1 VEDVTTKKFMRA
13 AHGRPARV
21 VWSFIALALML
32 PACAERTNN
41 ADSSP
46 PVAVTERGVEIRNV
60 ERDETRRT
68 VAATVSEHGI
78 ERRLTL
84 APLPDGPSPGLVAM
98 IDDDGSFFELSIAI
112 NEQTGELWIRERTA
126 VDEMTIVLRE
136 HEGRAYESYDINGER
151 LAIDYP
157 ALEPAQL
164 DKAVARYRAGDAD
177 AAATP
182 ELLEAGAA
190 MAVFDAFYTPT
201 TGNTLHD
208 NPAGELLVSLLSDPV
223 AAGALT
229 GEDVTP
235 LHKGAAQRVCWGASV
250 CSRFKC
256 GFGGLANPLC
266 IACGGITAACV
277 FTEVA
282 CWIAGCDCC
291 Y

>member
-1 VEDVTTKKFMRA
+1 MRA

-60 ERDETRRT
+60 ERDVSRRT

-84 APLPDGPSPGLVAM
+84 VPLPDGPSPGLVAT
-98 IDDDGSFFELSIAI
+98 IDDDGSFFELSIAV
-112 NEQTGELWIRERTA
+112 NEHTGEVWIRERTA
-126 VDEMTIVLRE
+126 VDEMTIVLRDQG
-136 HEGRAYESYDINGER
+136 GRTYESYDINGNR
-151 LAIDYP
+151 LALDYP
-157 ALEPAQL
+157 ALEPVQFE
-164 DKAVARYRAGDAD
+164 KAMARYRAGDAGL
-177 AAATP
+177 AATP
-182 ELLEAGAA
+182 ELHEVGAA

-201 TGNTLHD
+201 TRNTLHN
-208 NPAGELLVSLLSDPV
+208 NPAGELLMSLLSDPEAV
-223 AAGALT
+223 GALT

-235 LHKGAAQRVCWGASV
+235 LHKAAAQRVCWGASV

-266 IACGGITAACV
+266 IACGGTTAACV

-291 Y
+291 F